1 MGSRQLPSSIIV
13 LSTADWTQSGWTNN
27 QHMAHELARQ
37 GFRVLYVES
46 QGLRSPTASARDIKR
61 IFRRLRKGLRLVRRV
76 EPQVWAYSPLVL
88 PFYHNPWIRRLNW
101 SVLGGI
107 VRLLSRLLR
116 LQNPILWIYNPLAH
130 ELMGTL
136 GESLTVYHCVDDL
149 ATVPGIDAK
158 LVVPAEL
165 ETVNKADVV
174 FTTSPSL
181 QARLAAIA
189 PQKTHYFP
197 NVADY
202 GHFSKAQTPGK
213 IPEDLATI
221 AAPRIGFVGT
231 IKDYK
236 IDFDLIEQI
245 AQARPEWA
253 WVLIGAF
260 EVAAPEAL
268 RERFS
273 GLNVHFLGERPYG
286 MLPDYL
292 RGFDVVT
299 LPCLLNDYTR
309 SMFPMKFFEYLA
321 AGKPIV
327 ATPLPALES
336 YQGLHEVCS
345 TSGKFISAIEEI
357 LVGESALK
365 KQAMIAAAQENT
377 WEGRCRGMLERLQ
390 GVWDNR

>member
-1 MGSRQLPSSIIV
+1 
-13 LSTADWTQSGWTNN
+13 
-27 QHMAHELARQ
+27 
-37 GFRVLYVES
+37 
-46 QGLRSPTASARDIKR
+46 
-61 IFRRLRKGLRLVRRV
+61 
-76 EPQVWAYSPLVL
+76 
-88 PFYHNPWIRRLNW
+88 
-101 SVLGGI
+101 
-107 VRLLSRLLR
+107 
-116 LQNPILWIYNPLAH
+116 
-130 ELMGTL
+130 MGTL